1 MNRFFVR
8 ISFYQVI
15 ILSLIW
21 MPFCVS
27 FRPCAHPTGT
37 GSLTKQH
44 SLPFIR
50 LTTTG
55 RFPSSSSLAMKNF
68 ETQPPE
74 EERTIYQLLCTPR
87 DRNRKPGGSNIF
99 FYNDE
104 VASHLHGYM
113 FLVGGL
119 LALDEVR
126 EYSTSE
132 LGMYIADIPF
142 KFSPFLSNSNRLLFL
157 SFVHLHRLQ
166 REQHWQELYPPTLEY
181 QQSLQC

>member
-27 FRPCAHPTGT
+27 FRPCAHPTG
-37 GSLTKQH
+37 SLTKEH
-44 SLPFIR
+44 ILPFIR
-50 LTTTG
+50 LTTIG
-55 RFPSSSSLAMKNF
+55 KFPCSSSLAGKKF
-68 ETQPPE
+68 ETEAHKEKQ
-74 EERTIYQLLCTPR
+74 TIYRLLCTPR
-87 DRNRKPGGSNIF
+87 DKNRKPGGSNIF

-126 EYSTSE
+126 EYRTSE
-132 LGMYIADIPF
+132 LGLYIADISC
-142 KFSPFLSNSNRLLFL
+142 KFSPFLSNSYRLLFL
-157 SFVHLHRLQ
+157 SFVRLLRLQ

-181 QQSLQC
+181 RQLLQC

>member
-1 MNRFFVR
+1 MNCFFAR
-8 ISFYQVI
+8 ISFSQVI

-27 FRPCAHPTGT
+27 FRPYAHP
-37 GSLTKQH
+37 LTKQH

-50 LTTTG
+50 LATIG
-55 RFPSSSSLAMKNF
+55 RFPSSSSLAVRKS
-68 ETQPPE
+68 ETQSPE

-87 DRNRKPGGSNIF
+87 DKNRKPGGSNIF

-132 LGMYIADIPF
+132 LGVYTSDFSF
-142 KFSPFLSNSNRLLFL
+142 KFSPFLSNSNRLLSL

-166 REQHWQELYPPTLEY
+166 REQHWQELYQPTLEY
-181 QQSLQC
+181 QQLLQC